1 MTQIKVLDFQNQPTF
16 FDIVKEWDLIHV
28 LVLTGDEIATIH
40 YTDGTEE
47 RIDSSNCR
55 LMDFYDGEYD
65 IDDNT
70 DLCKWMKRTN
80 VYGFLYG
87 EKYD

>member
-1 MTQIKVLDFQNQPTF
+1 MTQIKVLNFQNQPTF

-28 LVLTGDEIATIH
+28 LILSGDEIVTIY

-65 IDDNT
+65 IDHT
-70 DLCKWMKRTN
+70 DLCNWMKRTET
-80 VYGFLYG
+80 YGFLYG
-87 EKYD
+87 YKYD